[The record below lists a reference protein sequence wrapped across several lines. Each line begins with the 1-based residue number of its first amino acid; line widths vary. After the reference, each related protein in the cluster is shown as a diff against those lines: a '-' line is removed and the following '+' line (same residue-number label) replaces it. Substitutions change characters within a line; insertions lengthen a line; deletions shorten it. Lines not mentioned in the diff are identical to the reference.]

1 MLDFAA
7 VKRQINGMVSDQ
19 RNRRE
24 EFAQRVQRAWEQMM
38 VWSGDWT
45 PLIEKIAGSKTS
57 WLLARIAEP
66 AHRVHPRPPRPPQI
80 TVIATDGSQIFP
92 DRHEVSDCYLL
103 NIGAVALHYGTG
115 ARPLLTSRP
124 LLFSQDDDLT
134 VQWNG
139 RRIPVT
145 PEIIGLKRTLLEMQ
159 ELVQLATKCHSERSE
174 ESQNGEIPRSENRNA
189 RCAQNDTGIP
199 TLALVDGTL
208 IQWTLEGKPTDYK
221 TNVLK
226 TYLGHLDTLRENR
239 APIAAYISAPGSA
252 DVVNALRV
260 GLCPYSFANC
270 DFCEYKH
277 KPDPLPCAPM
287 EGVTDAILFSRLLSN
302 IGERSA
308 IFRSASSILA
318 EYGEH
323 EVCFFYLNVGAEIA
337 RVEIPRWVA
346 EDDELLDLVHSG
358 VAAQAE
364 KGRGYPIAIAEAHEQ
379 AVVRGAERE
388 TFYRVMEDTFI
399 RHDMKV
405 RLSLKARTKR
415 APGV

>member
-66 AHRVHPRPPRPPQI
+66 AYRVHPRPPRPPQI
-80 TVIATDGSQIFP
+80 TVAATDGSQIFP
-92 DRHEVSDCYLL
+92 DRHEVSGCYLL
-103 NIGAVALHYGTG
+103 NIGSVVLHYGTG

-134 VQWNG
+134 VPWNG

-145 PEIIGLKRTLLEMQ
+145 PEIIGLKRTLLEME
-159 ELVQLATKCHSERSE
+159 ELVKLVQSGVRADTP
-174 ESQNGEIPRSENRNA
+174 PR
-189 RCAQNDTGIP
+189 
-199 TLALVDGTL
+199 LALVDGTL
-208 IQWTLEGKPTDYK
+208 IQWTLEGKPSDYK

-239 APIAAYISAPGSA
+239 VPIAAYISAPGSA

-277 KPDPLPCAPM
+277 KPDPLPCAPI

-302 IGERSA
+302 VGERSA

-318 EYGEH
+318 EYDEH
-323 EVCFFYLNVGAEIA
+323 EVCFFYLNVGEEIA
-337 RVEIPRWVA
+337 RVEIPKWVA
-346 EDDELLDLVHSG
+346 EDDELLDFVHSG
-358 VAAQAE
+358 VADQAE
-364 KGRGYPIAIAEAHEQ
+364 KGRGYPVAIAEAHEQ

-388 TFYRVMEDTFI
+388 TFYRMMEDTFI
-399 RHDMKV
+399 RNDLKV
-405 RLSLKARTKR
+405 RLSLKGRTKR
-415 APGV
+415 VPGV

>member
-1 MLDFAA
+1 
-7 VKRQINGMVSDQ
+7 
-19 RNRRE
+19 
-24 EFAQRVQRAWEQMM
+24 MM

-57 WLLARIAEP
+57 WLLARLAEP

-80 TVIATDGSQIFP
+80 TVVATDGSQIFP
-92 DRHEVSDCYLL
+92 DRHEVSGCYLL
-103 NIGAVALHYGTG
+103 NIGSVALHYGTG

-145 PEIIGLKRTLLEMQ
+145 PEIIGLKRTLLEME
-159 ELVQLATKCHSERSE
+159 ELVRLAM
-174 ESQNGEIPRSENRNA
+174 NGADRDTSPR
-189 RCAQNDTGIP
+189 
-199 TLALVDGTL
+199 LALVDGTL
-208 IQWTLEGKPTDYK
+208 IQWALEGKPTDYK

-252 DVVNALRV
+252 DVVNVLRV

-277 KPDPLPCAPM
+277 KPDPLPCAPI

-302 IGERSA
+302 VGERSA

-318 EYGEH
+318 AYGEH

-346 EDDELLDLVHSG
+346 EDDELIDLVHSG
-358 VAAQAE
+358 VADQAE

-388 TFYRVMEDTFI
+388 TFYRMMEDTFI
-399 RHDMKV
+399 RNDLKAQ
-405 RLSLKARTKR
+405 LSLKARTKR